1 MHHYRESISRKEK
14 YNRKKKFFFLA
25 RFSFFCGILLHSPL
39 NLYFLNTLPYLCF
52 FSMFYKHLFHFAII
66 FARLVHYYN
75 YCQSRSLIRVA
86 RRKSVKENSTNSIVF
101 LLMKHLL
108 NHQIATIR
116 SNHRRNRSIDRVYL
130 HTSVECLSCGR
141 WTASGHLIIANSR
154 MQLSASSTMSFPLAA
169 ALFFRPV

>member
-1 MHHYRESISRKEK
+1 MCVTTENRSRRRRSIIE
-14 YNRKKKFFFLA
+14 KKFFVWVG
-25 RFSFFCGILLHSPL
+25 FSFFCGILLHSPL
-39 NLYFLNTLPYLCF
+39 NVYFLNTLSYLCF
-52 FSMFYKHLFHFAII
+52 FSMFCEHLFHFSII

-75 YCQSRSLIRVA
+75 YCQSRSLTRVA

-154 MQLSASSTMSFPLAA
+154 MQLSASSTMSFPLAT